1 MGHSVKSD
9 SLDRWAE
16 AFRTVLPRS
25 DDEVIDFLAEV
36 IVDSGFA
43 PRVLEEDGRSKSDD
57 SRAIT
62 GYTSTDEAEDDT
74 LHSLLQ
80 EHLVLLLGKDPQETT
95 FISRDVL
102 DAYHLAF
109 SSSNTDDEQT
119 LLAPPRP
126 DACELCERENHL
138 TIHHLF
144 PRSEHTY
151 ILSHPPADVDINITK
166 QSLLTTH
173 IAYLCRPC
181 HSAVHRI
188 ADNRKLGQ
196 ELFSIPRLLENPEV
210 VKFVGYQAKQKT
222 SGVNHSK
229 FGLRYKR

>member
-43 PRVLEEDGRSKSDD
+43 PRVLEEDARSKLDD
-57 SRAIT
+57 SRPTT

-80 EHLVLLLGKDPQETT
+80 EHLVLLLGKDPRETT

-102 DAYHLAF
+102 DAYHLA
-109 SSSNTDDEQT
+109 SSSFNTDDEQT
-119 LLAPPRP
+119 LRVPPRP
-126 DACELCERENHL
+126 DACELCDRENHL

-144 PRSEHTY
+144 PRSEHAF

-188 ADNRKLGQ
+188 ADNRKLAQ
-196 ELFSIPRLLENPEV
+196 ELFTIPRLLENPAVVQVCRISGQAEDIGGESLEV
-210 VKFVGYQAKQKT
+210 RVAV
-222 SGVNHSK
+222 
-229 FGLRYKR
+229 